1 MRALGHREAL
11 RLDDGYRTSGLTYRQ
26 LYQQILAFSSQL
38 TQRKLQKGDRLL
50 LWGENAPQWVVC
62 FWACVSKGVQVVPVD
77 ARLSAGF
84 VEKVI
89 SDAKAAIL
97 IHDGKVDIAPLRD
110 KISSISFSEIR
121 KSDRSVLTLETVEAT
136 PDDIVEIV
144 YTSGTTGSP
153 KAVVSRHRNL
163 CANLGPFETEIRKY
177 RKFAAVFQP
186 IRILDMLPLSH
197 MFGQALGLYLPILLE
212 GALCL
217 SPEMRPG
224 AIIDTIRRNRISVL
238 VAVPRLVE
246 QLREFLALNYKI
258 DLPIRYRGTIGVL
271 EKWWKYRRIHSRLGW
286 KFWAIVVGG
295 AEVGREL
302 EEFWSQPGIA
312 LIQGYGLTEASPVVS
327 VNHPFAARKGSL
339 GKPLKGQEVRIAPDG
354 EILVRGENVASSY
367 FSAGVEKEE
376 SEWLRTGDIGELDEE
391 GRLYYRGR
399 KKDLI
404 VTSEGLNVFP
414 EDVEE
419 VINRHPAVRDS
430 AVVALRRDGQEAVHA
445 VLLLHD
451 ARADPNGII
460 RETNRQLEPDQ
471 RVRSWSIW
479 SEDDFPRT
487 TSTLKIRRSEVAR
500 RISDRGPD
508 DEAGRLAGG
517 RLERM
522 LSRLSGIRPEGIEDA
537 TRLGEDLGLSSL
549 DRVGL
554 LSQLE
559 EEYRL
564 ELDEVTFTEL
574 STVGEL
580 RRLLAPVDI
589 DRAGQR
595 LAATGTNAERR
606 VGPVRSEAL
615 RPASSHAPSPRWTR
629 TLPVRTFRG
638 LAHRLLILP
647 VFRHYI
653 PVKVVEGRDIL
664 AHIDTPVIFA
674 ANHQSHLDTIAV
686 FAILPPDW
694 RARLA
699 PAIRQEY
706 FAAWF
711 NEGHRLTSKLWT
723 GLEYF
728 FASSLFN
735 VYPIPQHMGGVGRS
749 LQYTGEL
756 LDQGYCSLVFPEGR
770 RTPDGRMLPFQPGIG
785 LMAVRL
791 QVPVIPIRL
800 EGLFEIMPLHARWPR
815 RGSVRVWIG
824 QPLTFAPNVDFKKAT
839 QDVEEAM
846 RRLGP
851 SAVA

>member
-1 MRALGHREAL
+1 MRALDQREAL
-11 RLDDGYRTSGLTYRQ
+11 RLDDGYRACRLTYRQ
-26 LYQQILAFSSQL
+26 LYEQILAFSQQL
-38 TQRKLQKGDRLL
+38 TKLKLQTGDRLL

-62 FWACVSKGVQVVPVD
+62 FWACVSKGVQVIPVD
-77 ARLSAGF
+77 ARLSAAF

-89 SDAKAAIL
+89 SDAKPAIL
-97 IHDGKVDIAPLRD
+97 VHDGKVDTAPLRD
-110 KISSISFSEIR
+110 KILTISFNDIR
-121 KSDRSVLTLETVEAT
+121 KPVVGTLLTLGTVE
-136 PDDIVEIV
+136 PMPEDIVEIV
-144 YTSGTTGSP
+144 HTSGTTGSL
-153 KAVVSRHRNL
+153 KAVVHRHRNL
-163 CANLGPFETEIRKY
+163 CANLAPFETEIRKY
-177 RKFAAVFQP
+177 RKWAAVFQP

-197 MFGQALGLYLPILLE
+197 MFGQALGLYLPVLLE

-217 SPEMRPG
+217 SPEMRPR

-246 QLREFLALNYKI
+246 QLREFLSLNYEI
-258 DLPIRYRGTIGVL
+258 DLPIRFRGTIGIL
-271 EKWWKYRRIHSRLGW
+271 ERWWKYRRIHSRFGW

-295 AEVGREL
+295 AEVRREL
-302 EEFWSQPGIA
+302 EEFWSQLGIA

-376 SEWLRTGDIGELDEE
+376 SEWLHTGDIGELDEE

-419 VINRHPAVRDS
+419 AINRHPAVRDS
-430 AVVALRRDGQEAVHA
+430 AVVGLRRDGQEVVHA
-445 VLLLHD
+445 VLLLRD

-479 SEDDFPRT
+479 PEDEFPRT

-500 RISDRGPD
+500 RISGRGQ
-508 DEAGRLAGG
+508 DEAAGRSAGG
-517 RLERM
+517 RLEQM
-522 LSRLSGIRPEGIEDA
+522 LSRLSGIRPEEIADA
-537 TRLGEDLGLSSL
+537 TRLEEDLGLSSL
-549 DRVGL
+549 DRVEL
-554 LSQLE
+554 ISQLE
-559 EEYRL
+559 KEYPL

-580 RRLLAPVDI
+580 RRLLAPVNTN
-589 DRAGQR
+589 RARQP
-595 LAATGTNAERR
+595 LAATGTNADRR
-606 VGPVRSEAL
+606 VGPVRSEAS
-615 RPASSHAPSPRWTR
+615 RPASSQATFPRWTR
-629 TLPVRTFRG
+629 TPPVRTFRG

-653 PVKVVEGRDIL
+653 TVKVEGRDIL
-664 AHIDTPVIFA
+664 ANLDPPVIFA
-674 ANHQSHLDTIAV
+674 ANHESHLDTIAV

-711 NEGHRLTSKLWT
+711 KQGHRLTSKLWT

-728 FASSLFN
+728 LASSLFN
-735 VYPIPQHMGGVGRS
+735 VYPIPQHMGGVRRS

-756 LDQGYCSLVFPEGR
+756 LDQDYCPLVFPEGR

-791 QVPVIPIRL
+791 HVPVIPIRL
-800 EGLFEIMPLHARWPR
+800 EGLFGIMPLHARWPR

-824 QPLTFAPNVDFKKAT
+824 KPLTFAPNVDFKKAT